1 MNTSQGFRSWR
12 PSEPGSG
19 PWLLPPHA
27 HLWFLPDFFSSWGG
41 IQSIAIIALLC
52 VSPLSRAEPDKLT
65 QPVYILK
72 LRPAPAKAEDSAPTE
87 QGGEKLERSPAMKLI
102 LNRVLSLQHPE
113 PAAKPAPEVHI
124 LKLAPNPTPLPLP
137 RPSDPPDVERPP
149 SAVPKPFAYEILA
162 TDESLFLALRRWTTT
177 QGVQLIWDAGKDFPA
192 RNTVYPAKDL
202 HEAIEMVMVDTERSS
217 YPLHACSYANR
228 VIRILHVS
236 QACQRL

>member
-1 MNTSQGFRSWR
+1 M
-12 PSEPGSG
+12 
-19 PWLLPPHA
+19 
-27 HLWFLPDFFSSWGG
+27 
-41 IQSIAIIALLC
+41 
-52 VSPLSRAEPDKLT
+52 
-65 QPVYILK
+65 K

-149 SAVPKPFAYEILA
+149 SAVPKLFAYEILA

>member
-1 MNTSQGFRSWR
+1 MNSSQGFRSRR
-12 PSEPGSG
+12 PSEPGSR

-27 HLWFLPDFFSSWGG
+27 HLRFQPDFFSLWGG
-41 IQSIAIIALLC
+41 IRTIAIIALLC

-72 LRPAPAKAEDSAPTE
+72 MRPAPAKAGNSAPTE

-113 PAAKPAPEVHI
+113 PAAKPAPEI
-124 LKLAPNPTPLPLP
+124 NMLKLAPNPTPLP
-137 RPSDPPDVERPP
+137 RPSEPPDLERPP
-149 SAVPKPFAYEILA
+149 IATPMLLAYEILA

-192 RNTVYPAKDL
+192 RNTAYPAKNL
-202 HEAIEMVMVDTERSS
+202 HDAIEMVMADTERSN
-217 YPLHACSYANR
+217 YPLHACTYANR
-228 VIRILHVS
+228 VIRILHIAQS
-236 QACQRL
+236 CQRH

>member
-1 MNTSQGFRSWR
+1 MNSSQGFRSCL
-12 PSEPGSG
+12 PSEFDSG
-19 PWLLPPHA
+19 LLLLSPH
-27 HLWFLPDFFSSWGG
+27 HLRFLPDFFSSLGG

-72 LRPAPAKAEDSAPTE
+72 MRPAPAKPGDSAPTE

-102 LNRVLSLQHPE
+102 LNRLLSLQHPE
-113 PAAKPAPEVHI
+113 PAAKPAPEVHM
-124 LKLAPNPTPLPLP
+124 LKLAPNPTPLP
-137 RPSDPPDVERPP
+137 RPSDPPDLERPP
-149 SAVPKPFAYEILA
+149 TTAPKLFAYEILA

-192 RNTVYPAKDL
+192 RNTAYPAKNL
-202 HEAIEMVMVDTERSS
+202 HDAIEMVMADTERSS

-236 QACQRL
+236 YACQRF